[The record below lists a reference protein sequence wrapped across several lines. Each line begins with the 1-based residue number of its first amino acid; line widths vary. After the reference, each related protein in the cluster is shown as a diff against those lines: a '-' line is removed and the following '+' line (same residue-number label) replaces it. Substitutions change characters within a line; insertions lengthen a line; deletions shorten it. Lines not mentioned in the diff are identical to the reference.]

1 MPLESVVINVLCDSY
16 QELYSPQPWETAL
29 HTEQECLE
37 KSREQAFISLNTS
50 MKVHSQLDEI
60 LLYIDQEKNIPR
72 LASLSLNIKHAL
84 LISLSHCHMV
94 RSA

>member
-1 MPLESVVINVLCDSY
+1 MSLESVVINVLCDSY

-29 HTEQECLE
+29 HTEQERLE
-37 KSREQAFISLNTS
+37 KSRKQAFILLNTS
-50 MKVHSQLDEI
+50 VKVHSQLDEI

-72 LASLSLNIKHAL
+72 LVSLSLNIKHAL

-94 RSA
+94 RSV